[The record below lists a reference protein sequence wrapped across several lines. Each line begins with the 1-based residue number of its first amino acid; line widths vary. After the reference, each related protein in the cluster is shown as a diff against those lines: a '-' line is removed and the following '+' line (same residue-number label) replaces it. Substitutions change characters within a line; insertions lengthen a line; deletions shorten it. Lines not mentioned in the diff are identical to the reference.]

1 MKKLLLGT
9 LLLSSVI
16 FLPSCKKNDLKVK
29 DLSIIHEPE
38 FGGVYI
44 KKTIDEFNN
53 LGYKYGDSINV
64 CFSNGKKLK
73 DIPYYNGYY
82 VPAGGTLLVGY
93 PGYDYIK
100 AAINYG
106 DDLFEVLD
114 LDESMTAT
122 ITLNKSGKYLD
133 TQTSSDIHYYDDRS
147 KYTTDAEFANYR
159 AMNVGD
165 LKPNLVFRSASPC
178 DNTHKRASYTDTL
191 MAKDKIDF
199 ILNLADTDAKIQS
212 YIAKDDFNS
221 PYFLSLY
228 QGEHL
233 RVVFNGGTLEQGVD
247 PIALNMNYT
256 SKEFAEKVCAGL
268 KVMSEN
274 DGPYLIHCQEGKD
287 RTGFVCILIEAL
299 LNASYE
305 EIVDDYMLT
314 YDNYY
319 KIDKNDSRYASI
331 KERNVDAML
340 NFITNGANYKK
351 DNLVNYAKEYLKYGG
366 LTDSDITII
375 INKLHK

>member
-1 MKKLLLGT
+1 M
-9 LLLSSVI
+9 
-16 FLPSCKKNDLKVK
+16 
-29 DLSIIHEPE
+29 
-38 FGGVYI
+38 
-44 KKTIDEFNN
+44 
-53 LGYKYGDSINV
+53 
-64 CFSNGKKLK
+64 
-73 DIPYYNGYY
+73 
-82 VPAGGTLLVGY
+82 
-93 PGYDYIK
+93 
-100 AAINYG
+100 
-106 DDLFEVLD
+106 
-114 LDESMTAT
+114 
-122 ITLNKSGKYLD
+122 
-133 TQTSSDIHYYDDRS
+133 
-147 KYTTDAEFANYR
+147 AN
-159 AMNVGD
+159 
-165 LKPNLVFRSASPC
+165 
-178 DNTHKRASYTDTL
+178 
-191 MAKDKIDF
+191 DKINF

-221 PYFLSLY
+221 PYFLRLY

-268 KVMSEN
+268 KVMLEN

-351 DNLVNYAKEYLKYGG
+351 ENLVNYAKEYLKYGG

>member
-1 MKKLLLGT
+1 MKKLLFGA

-16 FLPSCKKNDLKVK
+16 ILPSCKKNDLKVK
-29 DLSIIHEPE
+29 NIALIHEPE
-38 FGGVYI
+38 FGGIYI
-44 KKTIDEFNN
+44 KKTIEEFNSV
-53 LGYKYGDSINV
+53 GYKYGDSINIS
-64 CFSNGKKLK
+64 FSNGKTLK
-73 DIPYYNGYY
+73 DLPYYNGYS
-82 VPAGGTLLVGY
+82 VPAGGRLLVGY

-106 DDLFEVLD
+106 DDLWEVLD
-114 LDESMTAT
+114 IEENDTAT
-122 ITLNKSGKYLD
+122 ITLNKRAKYID
-133 TQTSSDIHYYDDRS
+133 TQTSSDIHYFDDRT
-147 KYTTDAEFANYR
+147 KYTTDTEFANYR

-165 LKPNLVFRSASPC
+165 LKPNLVYRSASPC
-178 DNTHKRASYTDTL
+178 DNTHNRASYTDTL
-191 MAKDKIDF
+191 MEQDKIEF
-199 ILNLADTDAKIQS
+199 ILNLADTNAKIEA

-228 QGEHL
+228 NSNKL
-233 RVVFNGGTLEQGVD
+233 NLAFNGGALEQGVD

-256 SKEFAEKVCAGL
+256 SKEFAEKVAQGL
-268 KVMSEN
+268 KVLSEN

-319 KIDKNDSRYASI
+319 KINKSDSRYASI

-340 NFITNGANYKK
+340 DFITNGANYKK
-351 DNLVNYAKEYLKYGG
+351 DNLVNYAKDYLKMGG
-366 LTDSDITII
+366 LTDTEIETL